1 MKDQYLAL
9 ALLLDY
15 PSEGFPEEFRRAH
28 ETLRGIQPKAA
39 VHTARFLDFLPDDL
53 HEIQEL
59 FTRSFDVQA
68 ITTLDIGYVMFG
80 DDYKRG
86 ELLVNMSREHAE
98 AGNPCG
104 GELPDYL
111 PNVLRLLPVLKDR
124 DLAQDL
130 ARELIFPA
138 VRKMIS
144 EFDPARLQT
153 KKDSYVKHYK
163 TLIDVNE
170 TRETLYV
177 HCLNAL
183 AEALMADFCLKEE
196 VEVSRPSSDFLRS
209 VAREMEIEANV

>member
-1 MKDQYLAL
+1 
-9 ALLLDY
+9 
-15 PSEGFPEEFRRAH
+15 
-28 ETLRGIQPKAA
+28 KAA

-111 PNVLRLLPVLKDR
+111 PNVLRLLPRLKDR
-124 DLAQDL
+124 DLARDL
-130 ARELIFPA
+130 ARELVFPA

-153 KKDSYVKHYK
+153 KKDSYIKHYK

-183 AEALMADFCLKEE
+183 AEVLVRDFGLKEE
-196 VEVSRPSSDFLRS
+196 EEVSRPSSDFLRS
-209 VAREMEIEANV
+209 VAREMEIEASAQGVS